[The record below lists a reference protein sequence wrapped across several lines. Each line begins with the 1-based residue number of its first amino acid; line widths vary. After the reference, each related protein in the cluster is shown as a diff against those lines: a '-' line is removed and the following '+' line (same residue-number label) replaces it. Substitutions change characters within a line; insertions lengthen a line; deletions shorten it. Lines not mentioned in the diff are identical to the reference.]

1 MNQSGNNIGNSL
13 EVIEAVKALTGQM
26 TDDLKEIILALG
38 KQMILMSGKTQSSS
52 EAQQMIEDSINSGR
66 AYEKFLELVERQG
79 GDISYIQNTDKFKR
93 AQYVI
98 PVFSEERGALKTVNT
113 EMIGNIAAYLGAG
126 RIKKEDSID
135 YSAGIVMNQKIGNVV
150 EVGQVLAYI
159 YTNDKNKVEGAVRN
173 LKDAFVLDPKK
184 VAKPKTVLGVVK
196 M

>member
-38 KQMILMSGKTQSSS
+38 TQMILMSGKTQSSS
-52 EAQQMIEDSINSGR
+52 EAQQMIEESINSGR

-79 GDISYIQNTDKFKR
+79 GDISYIKNTDKFKR

-98 PVFSEERGALKTVNT
+98 PVFAEERGALKTVNT
-113 EMIGNIAAYLGAG
+113 EMIGNIAVYLGAG
-126 RIKKEDSID
+126 RIKKEDIID

-159 YTNDKNKVEGAVRN
+159 YTNDKNKVEGAIRN
-173 LKDAFVLDPKK
+173 IKDAFVLEQKK
-184 VAKPKTVLGVVK
+184 VAKPKTVLEVVK